1 MAKVIMTER
10 QYVERIRNI
19 AARKTFY
26 KNKYPY
32 NLLYIHKGDFF
43 RHRL

>member
-10 QYVERIRNI
+10 QYVERLRNI

-32 NLLYIHKGDFF
+32 NLLYINKD
-43 RHRL
+43 